1 MDARTVCNI
10 DLDPACM
17 DKLVWGIDCKA
28 LSNHLGGWC
37 SLPFSKYIVLFGRP
51 SNAHFFG
58 DRVAEGL
65 RALIAQYWR
74 KQIERGSRGCWDLVQ
89 PAVRPSDF
97 VAWLGVFQ
105 APLNFSK
112 ANAQRPVS
120 NENPLGP
127 QQYPAVFFLTQAQHT
142 SLVKSPMPVS
152 AAIMGR
158 AAKNPNVVAELH
170 RALMAHQVMERGQEH
185 DVPGVGAAPRVLG
198 LPNTSRGDHSSLRST
213 PNGAGCTGPEESS
226 ARMCSRG
233 CRTSAS
239 VCCGGLPFV
248 WSSTRMDLAFI
259 HDCAKRRGCNRLIYH
274 FYQWMQELAGRES
287 ALGGREHFHLRA
299 RTSLVLTKGSLRAN
313 PNNEEAG
320 FWFGARTSPILY
332 FP

>member
-1 MDARTVCNI
+1 MVGAAQVLQTFGPILCVLRGRCAFGT
-10 DLDPACM
+10 A
-17 DKLVWGIDCKA
+17 
-28 LSNHLGGWC
+28 GW
-37 SLPFSKYIVLFGRP
+37 LQVIGLFGELNVC
-51 SNAHFFG
+51 SIH
-58 DRVAEGL
+58 
-65 RALIAQYWR
+65 ALVLYM
-74 KQIERGSRGCWDLVQ
+74 SM
-89 PAVRPSDF
+89 
-97 VAWLGVFQ
+97 
-105 APLNFSK
+105 
-112 ANAQRPVS
+112 
-120 NENPLGP
+120 
-127 QQYPAVFFLTQAQHT
+127 
-142 SLVKSPMPVS
+142 SL
-152 AAIMGR
+152 
-158 AAKNPNVVAELH
+158 
-170 RALMAHQVMERGQEH
+170 
-185 DVPGVGAAPRVLG
+185 GAAPRVLG

-320 FWFGARTSPILY
+320 FWFGAQTPKCAPGTSPILY

>member
-1 MDARTVCNI
+1 MDGGQPRELCRFTKNGKVDARPVCNI

-17 DKLVWGIDCKA
+17 DKLVWDIDCKA

-58 DRVAEGL
+58 HRVAEGL
-65 RALIAQYWR
+65 RALIALYWR
-74 KQIERGSRGCWDLVQ
+74 QLIERGSRGCSALVQ

-158 AAKNPNVVAELH
+158 AAKNPNEVAELLGHLCKYNPHTYWQHNVSTIAVH
-170 RALMAHQVMERGQEH
+170 RLSGGSTSSSSSSSFGGSNYMQTLMEH
-185 DVPGVGAAPRVLG
+185 YAV
-198 LPNTSRGDHSSLRST
+198 
-213 PNGAGCTGPEESS
+213 PNGTQLIEVDGSYMEYIA
-226 ARMCSRG
+226 
-233 CRTSAS
+233 
-239 VCCGGLPFV
+239 GGLVIMVCLKIMVAGSRPWWVQLEFCRLLAPCFV
-248 WSSTRMDLAFI
+248 F
-259 HDCAKRRGCNRLIYH
+259 
-274 FYQWMQELAGRES
+274 
-287 ALGGREHFHLRA
+287 
-299 RTSLVLTKGSLRAN
+299 
-313 PNNEEAG
+313 
-320 FWFGARTSPILY
+320 
-332 FP
+332 